1 MDRDRGGCW
10 NEKTG
15 FMLQAT
21 YIYRNLTRNWLRTL
35 LTLAAVGLPI
45 MIYVLSMAVVAG
57 FDKFLDNAAK
67 QLRLAVTHK
76 SSIVNPL
83 PSSYVRKIESLDP
96 TKQRI
101 LSVCGIRWIGGQL
114 EGRQVPLSTLAVDAD
129 AFLATFPEH
138 QLSPEEVAA
147 WQRDRQAL
155 VVGYGTAGAL
165 GWKVGDRV
173 NLRQSLPPY
182 SELEFHVVSLAV
194 KSSDAISLWC
204 RRDYLDESNK
214 DSGVPSDIVSF
225 IFVKCATPAD
235 LDHYR
240 VAIDDLF
247 ARTPDE
253 TKTQDEKTFM
263 NEFITQQF
271 NLPRNLT
278 ILAWVTV
285 CVAVMASANT
295 MSMNFRDRGNE
306 LAVFKALGFSGAL
319 VFGLIQVESL
329 FVCLLGGLLG
339 ALGPYVA
346 FTHTPLK
353 DYPIPIVIHLDIPV
367 EACAQALLISLVIG
381 VAAAFWPSV
390 LAYRLTAVQA
400 LRNME

>member
-1 MDRDRGGCW
+1 
-10 NEKTG
+10 
-15 FMLQAT
+15 MLQAI
-21 YIYRNLTRNWLRTL
+21 YIYRNLTRNWRRTL

-45 MIYVLSMAVVAG
+45 TIYVLSTSVVTG
-57 FDKFLDNAAK
+57 IEVFLNNSAK

-83 PSSYVRKIESLDP
+83 PASYIRKIESLDP
-96 TKQRI
+96 EKRRI
-101 LSVCGIRWIGGQL
+101 LSVCGLKWMGGQVPNNP
-114 EGRQVPLSTLAVDAD
+114 VPLSALGVDAD
-129 AFLATFPEH
+129 TFVATFPEH
-138 QLSPEEVAA
+138 QLTEAEIAA
-147 WQRDRQAL
+147 WHRDRQAI
-155 VVGYGTAGAL
+155 VIGRGTASKL

-173 NLRQSLPPY
+173 TIKQSLPPY
-182 SELEFHVVSLAV
+182 LPAEFHVISLAE
-194 KSSDAISLWC
+194 KSTDPITLWY
-204 RRDYLDESNK
+204 RRDYLEESIK
-214 DSGVPSDIVSF
+214 GTGVSEDLLSF

-235 LDHYR
+235 LDHFR
-240 VAIDDLF
+240 VAIDELF

-263 NEFITQQF
+263 TAFITQQF
-271 NLPRNLT
+271 DLPRNLT

-306 LAVFKALGFSGAL
+306 LAVFKALGFRGSL

-329 FVCLLGGLLG
+329 FICLLGGLLG
-339 ALGPYVA
+339 ALGPFIA
-346 FTHTPLK
+346 FGYTPLK
-353 DYPIPIVIHLDIPV
+353 NYQIPIVIHLDIPAMV
-367 EACAQALLISLVIG
+367 CAQALLISLVIG
-381 VAAAFWPSV
+381 AAAAFWPSL